1 MRTIILEEHVSFPEM
16 AARIP
21 AQVPGNGF
29 FASLPPEA
37 KRLISEVDGERLKS
51 MDRNG
56 ITLQVLSVVGQGAGL
71 LDPKEGPSFAR
82 DYNDL
87 LAAKIRSHPD
97 RLAAF
102 AHLPMTAPEAAADEL
117 QRTSDEHHFRGALI
131 TGLTRGEFLD
141 HPRYAPLLQ
150 RAEALELPIY
160 LHPGIPPPTVA
171 EAYYSGLP
179 GASSTLLSL
188 SGWGWHAETAL
199 HILRLIVSGTLDRYP
214 RLQLIIGHMGE
225 MLPMMMARCDD
236 KFKVGTVAANSR
248 TISQT
253 LQDQVYVT
261 TSGMFTWPP
270 LQTALAT
277 FGVDRVLFSVD
288 YPFSPMEDGRRF
300 LDSLPLA
307 PADVEKIAHG
317 NADRLLKLN

>member
-1 MRTIILEEHVSFPEM
+1 MNYSGQRRNII
-16 AARIP
+16 
-21 AQVPGNGF
+21 
-29 FASLPPEA
+29 
-37 KRLISEVDGERLKS
+37 
-51 MDRNG
+51 
-56 ITLQVLSVVGQGAGL
+56 
-71 LDPKEGPSFAR
+71 
-82 DYNDL
+82 
-87 LAAKIRSHPD
+87 
-97 RLAAF
+97 
-102 AHLPMTAPEAAADEL
+102 
-117 QRTSDEHHFRGALI
+117 FRGALI
-131 TGLTRGEFLD
+131 SGLTGGEFLD

-160 LHPGIPPPTVA
+160 LHPGVPPKTVA
-171 EAYYSGLP
+171 DAYYSGLP
-179 GASSTLLSL
+179 GASGTLLSL

-199 HILRLIVSGTLDRYP
+199 HILRLILSGTLDRYP

-253 LQDQVYVT
+253 LRDQVYVT

-300 LDSLPLA
+300 LDSLPLT

-317 NADRLLKLN
+317 NADRLLKL

>member
-1 MRTIILEEHVSFPEM
+1 MRTVILEEHVSFPDM
-16 AARIP
+16 ASRIP
-21 AQVPGNGF
+21 SGAPGGGF
-29 FASLPPEA
+29 FANLGPDIK
-37 KRLISEVDGERLKS
+37 KRITDVDGERLES

-56 ITLQVLSVVGQGAGL
+56 ITLQVLSIVGPGAGL
-71 LDPKEGPSFAR
+71 LDPEEGISFAR

-87 LAAKIRSHPD
+87 LAKKIRNYPD
-97 RLAAF
+97 RLVAF
-102 AHLPMTAPEAAADEL
+102 ATLPMTAPEAAADEL
-117 QRTSDEHHFRGALI
+117 QRAATEHQFRGALI
-131 TGLTRGEFLD
+131 NGLTRGEFLD

-160 LHPGIPPPTVA
+160 LHPGIPPKTVA
-171 EAYYSGLP
+171 DAYYSDLP
-179 GASSTLLSL
+179 GSTGTLLSL

-253 LQDQVYVT
+253 LRDQVYVT
-261 TSGMFTWPP
+261 TSGLFTWPP
-270 LQTALAT
+270 LQAALAT

-288 YPFSPMEDGRRF
+288 YPFSPMEEGRRF

-317 NADRLLKLN
+317 NADRLLKL